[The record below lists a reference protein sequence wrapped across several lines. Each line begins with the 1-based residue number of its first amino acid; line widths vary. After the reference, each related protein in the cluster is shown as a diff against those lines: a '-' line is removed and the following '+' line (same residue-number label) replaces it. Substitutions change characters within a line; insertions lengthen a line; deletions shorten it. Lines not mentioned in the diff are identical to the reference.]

1 MDHIERIRKQNII
14 EEERKRILAEKKN
27 EAKLRIEKYNLMVN
41 CEDNV
46 ELQLEKQKL
55 FEMIFVDNSIVD
67 LMFEK
72 GYIPYFYNGC
82 YGGRGHSKEYDV
94 LSSLFPVKDTSFY
107 EGYSISSTIIAK
119 SINDAKLLIFLC
131 EKANGTH
138 SRPVFDFVK
147 IEYYNYINIKEY
159 DGFET
164 IIFNKTKYHLA
175 QTRLVVYDDSYT
187 ASEKINKIKL
197 ILEDKCEESIIDYD
211 GEE

>member
-1 MDHIERIRKQNII
+1 MDYIERMTKQNIV
-14 EEERKRILAEKKN
+14 EEKRKRILAEKRN
-27 EAKLRIEKYNLMVN
+27 EAKLRIEKYKLMIN
-41 CEDNV
+41 CEDDV

-55 FEMIFVDNSIVD
+55 FEMIFVSNSIVD
-67 LMFEK
+67 LIFEK

-82 YGGRGHSKEYDV
+82 YGGRCHLKEYDV

-107 EGYSISSTIIAK
+107 EGNIISSTIIGKA
-119 SINDAKLLIFLC
+119 INDAKLLIFLC
-131 EKANGTH
+131 EKDNGTH

-164 IIFNKTKYHLA
+164 IIFNKTKYHLE

-197 ILEDKCEESIIDYD
+197 ILEDTCEESIIYYD
-211 GEE
+211 DEE